1 MSSRDAILSAIRR
14 ASRGPVPLPEDD
26 GTLGVRFDDPRRQ
39 FAEMVE
45 SVGGTCIPVTDRAEA
60 DEKARAAA
68 AARRA
73 EKVASVVPG
82 VGAANVDLTAIRD
95 PHELHSL
102 DVAIV
107 RGEFAVAENGAVWIS
122 GRSLPHRAAL
132 FICQHLIVVVDAA
145 SIVHDMHEA
154 YARLA
159 PLPREWGLFLAGPS
173 KTADIEQA
181 LVIGAHGPRSCTV
194 LLVG

>member
-82 VGAANVDLTAIRD
+82 VG
-95 PHELHSL
+95 
-102 DVAIV
+102 
-107 RGEFAVAENGAVWIS
+107 
-122 GRSLPHRAAL
+122 
-132 FICQHLIVVVDAA
+132 
-145 SIVHDMHEA
+145 
-154 YARLA
+154 
-159 PLPREWGLFLAGPS
+159 
-173 KTADIEQA
+173 
-181 LVIGAHGPRSCTV
+181 
-194 LLVG
+194 